1 MNFGFVRGVALAA
14 SLFLCSNLPVQAAG
28 FSEVGQYGRPGVY
41 ITEDTDE
48 QIEEEIY
55 LGELELLAQLVHAE
69 AGNQSF
75 EGKYLVAEVV
85 LNRVESPDFPDSI
98 TEVIYQDGQFSVTKN
113 GAFEKAAWSVD
124 ESDFE
129 AVTYA
134 VELHENR
141 DVLYFNNCSQVAG
154 KGELFKVGGHWFRNG

>member
-1 MNFGFVRGVALAA
+1 MRNSITRGVALAT
-14 SLFLCSNLPVQAAG
+14 SLFLCSCMPVKAAG
-28 FSEVGQYGRPGVY
+28 LSEVGEYGRPFVY
-41 ITEDTDE
+41 VTEDTDE
-48 QIEEEIY
+48 QIQEEIL

-98 TEVIYQDGQFSVTKN
+98 SEVIYQDGQFSVAHN
-113 GAFEKAAWSVD
+113 GRLEKAAWDVD

-134 VELHENR
+134 VQLHEDKN
-141 DVLYFNNCSQVAG
+141 VLYFNCNKNVGG
-154 KGELFKVGGHWFRNG
+154 KGELFKIGGHYFRNG